1 MTKASIL
8 IVEDNAILALDL
20 QEILSRQ
27 GYTVAGLL
35 ASGEE
40 ALDFLSGKQVD
51 LVLMDI
57 ELAGEMNGINTAERL
72 HGTSDI
78 PVVFM
83 TGFSQDPLL
92 EEAKIAAP
100 YGYLIKPVPERELA
114 ATLEMALHRH
124 RLDRELRESRSAFAK
139 SEERLR
145 MAQCA
150 AHCGSWE
157 WNLLTNENIW
167 SDELWK
173 LYDLEPKSCESSY
186 KTWLQVIHPDDR
198 IRVEEI
204 VRKAASGKSE
214 LNVEWRI
221 IQSDGSIRWLMSR
234 GKPFFDEKGQATH
247 YLGIVIDIT
256 ERKKAEE
263 VIQDRIVALTQ
274 PLNGIAITIEELF
287 SLDEMQ
293 RIQDEFAAATGVAS
307 IITRP
312 DGTPHTA
319 PTNFTR
325 LCNDIIRKTEQGC
338 ANCYKSDAI
347 IGRYN
352 PEGPIVQ
359 PCLSGGLWD
368 AGVSI
373 NVGGHHIANWLIG
386 QVRNET
392 QSEESMRAYA
402 VAIGADEAAFMQAF
416 YDVPAMSSERF
427 QQIAKL
433 LFTLANQL
441 SSRAYQNVQQ
451 ARYISERQRTEEKIR
466 RDEAR
471 LRRLVDI
478 LQHPSETIQD
488 VLDSALDQAIQLTE
502 SKIGYIYHYHEDRR
516 EFVLNS
522 WSRDVLPA
530 CTVAKP
536 QTCYELAGTGLWGEA
551 VRQRQPIIDND
562 FQSAHP
568 LKKGYPEGHV
578 QLFKFMTIPVFKGEN
593 IVGVVGLANK
603 ESDYDQTDI
612 LQISLLMETVWKII
626 EGMRAEEE
634 HEKLNAQ
641 LQQARKMEAIG
652 TLAGGIAHDFNNIL
666 GAILGYAEMAY
677 EDSLVGT
684 VNPGDLDHVLQAGNR
699 AKDLVKQ
706 ILAFSRQAE
715 TLRIPLRPAA
725 LIKESVKLLRSS
737 IPSTIDIRQD
747 IDAEAD
753 LVLADPTQ
761 IHQILMN
768 LCTNAYHAMEETG
781 GVLTISLKNKMLSRP
796 ESDSYPS
803 VQPGAFVHLSVSDT
817 GQGVSPEIRERI
829 FDPYFT
835 TKEVGKG
842 TGMGLAIV
850 HGIVQRYG
858 GFIDCRSVIGEGTVF
873 NVNLPVL
880 AEVSLPEAAT
890 DLIIPVGR
898 ESILFVDDEE
908 ILAEMAQ
915 SMLTRLGYTV
925 TVRTTSLETLATF
938 ENQPDA
944 FDLVITDQTMP
955 GMTGLD
961 LARRML
967 LIRPDLPIILCTGY
981 SSQVSEEQARSAGI
995 RGFALKPM
1003 AKADLAALIRK
1014 VLDQGDRAGEALKG
1028 R

>member
-1 MTKASIL
+1 MTKANIL

-20 QEILSRQ
+20 SEILSRQ
-27 GYTVAGLL
+27 GYTVAGLF

-40 ALDFLSGKQVD
+40 TLSFLPGKSVD

-57 ELAGEMNGINTAERL
+57 ELAGNMNGIRTAERL

-78 PVVFM
+78 PIVFM
-83 TGFSQDPLL
+83 TGFSHDPLL

-145 MAQCA
+145 MAQDA
-150 AHCGSWE
+150 AHSGTWE
-157 WNLLTNENIW
+157 CNLLTDENIW

-173 LYDLEPKSCESSY
+173 LYDLEPRSCKASY

-204 VRKAASGKSE
+204 VLKAASGKSE

-221 IQSDGSIRWLMSR
+221 ILSDGSIRWLMSR

-256 ERKKAEE
+256 ERKRAEE
-263 VIQDRIVALTQ
+263 MIQNRIVALTQ
-274 PLNGIAITIEELF
+274 PLNGIAITIEDLF

-312 DGTPHTA
+312 DGTPLTA

-352 PEGPIVQ
+352 PDGPIVQ

-402 VAIGADEAAFMQAF
+402 AAIGVDEASFMQAF

-427 QQIAKL
+427 QQIARL

-451 ARYISERQRTEEKIR
+451 ARFISERQRTEEKIR

-522 WSRDVLPA
+522 WSREVLPA

-578 QLFKFMTIPVFKGEN
+578 QLCKFMTIPVFKSEN

-603 ESDYDQTDI
+603 ESDYDQTDV

-634 HEKLNAQ
+634 REKLNAQ

-677 EDSLVGT
+677 EDSLSGE
-684 VNPGDLDHVLQAGNR
+684 VNPSDLDQVLQAGNR

-725 LIKESVKLLRSS
+725 LVKESVKLLRSS

-761 IHQILMN
+761 VHQIVIN

-781 GVLTISLKNKMLSRP
+781 GTLSLALKNKALTGQDLVTVP
-796 ESDSYPS
+796 HVLPGDF
-803 VQPGAFVHLSVSDT
+803 VQLSVRDT
-817 GQGVSPEIRERI
+817 GHGIAPEIRERI
-829 FDPYFT
+829 FEPYFT
-835 TKEVGKG
+835 TKETGKG

-850 HGIVQRYG
+850 HGIVQSCG
-858 GFIDCRSVIGEGTVF
+858 GFITCNSEIGAGMVFEIYLPAVFEKTVPEVREVDLPLVGT
-873 NVNLPVL
+873 
-880 AEVSLPEAAT
+880 E
-890 DLIIPVGR
+890 R
-898 ESILFVDDEE
+898 ILFVDDEE
-908 ILAEMAQ
+908 MLAEMGRTI
-915 SMLTRLGYTV
+915 LERLGYTV
-925 TVRTTSLETLATF
+925 EIRTSSLEALATF
-938 ENQPDA
+938 QNQPEA

-955 GMTGLD
+955 GMTGFD
-961 LARRML
+961 MGRRML
-967 LIRPDLPIILCTGY
+967 QIRPGLPIILCTGY
-981 SSQVSEEQARSAGI
+981 SSLVSVEKARAAGI
-995 RGFALKPM
+995 KGFALKP
-1003 AKADLAALIRK
+1003 LARKDIATLIRNI
-1014 VLDQGDRAGEALKG
+1014 LDEEKSNAGHC